1 MQLSQSRT
9 APSLENPKMKRETGG
24 GYVFLLLMD
33 VSNLKPDI
41 LLGQWSGRIRNNV
54 LEALNCKSVVIIK

>member
-1 MQLSQSRT
+1 
-9 APSLENPKMKRETGG
+9 MKRETGG